1 MSTNRYRQ
9 IVILIIPALYL
20 AWSLQLNLLGGPFSL
35 SRSDPEYPYL
45 LNGLN
50 CATLNFNN
58 IGHTDHPGTPFQMIT
73 GVFIRT
79 THVFIGQGSIIQ
91 DVLSRP
97 ETYLA
102 SASLLLSF
110 LTFLLIYWLG
120 RIAIGNS
127 AKLAGAI
134 ILQSSFLLST
144 VLIDMP
150 LRYNPDRMLVIYNLV
165 LAGFTIKYLFTENYP
180 VRLYAIISGILM
192 GIGFA
197 TKFNFLPVL
206 IIPLLLIP
214 DFRNRLIYGLSVVG
228 AFFIGVLPILNKFKE
243 FRRFIT
249 GVASHDGLYGH
260 GSQQMI
266 NWKSFGHNFWE
277 LLSYN
282 PAYSII
288 LIISIGLILFYFLDK
303 KKYHADDRLLL
314 VLKAFVLASFV
325 GFILVSKHFKV
336 YYFAPVLSLCGL
348 VLFMIWKIS
357 GVRVKSKK
365 VHSISSIALVTILIG
380 ISIMP
385 LPAQYR
391 SRILKKQAN
400 LKTQQFFSE
409 NVTRKDL
416 LFIEPTWLAG
426 PMVENALVYG
436 ISYVAHRQE
445 FYLDYKQIYPHV
457 ITWEGTGKN
466 PGLFRTAE
474 ADPESILFSGRDIY
488 IYSSPGRNAGLL
500 LNYLDTLAVKCGT
513 RISRDTVFSNPV
525 NEDRVIR
532 VRNKDGWLTLLDIK
546 EITNSTELSPVSP
559 VSQVVSIKDVY
570 AGDYLEITLRIFGND
585 NDSRCRLIARSVQSD
600 QDGIYFEDSGSLQ
613 DIGHGWQLLRLR
625 GKMNTIPADGNMVCQ
640 VYYPGNKKITVQDL
654 QIRHMGRR

>member
-1 MSTNRYRQ
+1 MLTTRFRQ
-9 IVILIIPALYL
+9 IVLLLIPVLYL

-50 CATLNFNN
+50 CATLDFNN

-73 GVFIRT
+73 GLFIRV
-79 THVFIGQGSIIQ
+79 THVFIGQEPLVQ

-102 SASLLLSF
+102 CASLFLSF
-110 LTFLLIYWLG
+110 LTFLLLYWLG
-120 RIAIGNS
+120 DIAIRHEG
-127 AKLAGAI
+127 KLTGAI
-134 ILQSSFLLST
+134 ILQASILLST
-144 VLIDMP
+144 VLLEMP
-150 LRYNPDRMLVIYNLV
+150 IRYSPDRMLVIYNIAF
-165 LAGFTIKYLFTENYP
+165 AGFTIKYLLSKNYP
-180 VRLYAIISGILM
+180 IRLYAIISGILM
-192 GIGFA
+192 GVGVA

-214 DFRNRLIYGLSVVG
+214 DFRNRLIYGFTIAAS
-228 AFFIGVLPILNKFKE
+228 FFISVLPILSKFKE
-243 FRRFIT
+243 FRQFIS

-266 NWKSFGHNFWE
+266 NWKSFSHNFWE

-282 PAYSII
+282 PAFSII

-303 KKYHADDRLLL
+303 KKFNADDRLLL

-357 GVRVKSKK
+357 GVQMKSKK
-365 VHSISSIALVTILIG
+365 THTISTIALLIILVV
-380 ISIMP
+380 ISVIP

-391 SRILKKQAN
+391 SRIAQKRAN
-400 LKTQQFFSE
+400 LKTQQFFAE

-426 PMVENALVYG
+426 PMVENALMYG

-466 PGLFRTAE
+466 PGLSRTAE
-474 ADPESILFSGRDIY
+474 ADPESILFSGRDIF
-488 IYSSPGRNAGLL
+488 IYSSPGRNASVL
-500 LNYLDTLAVKCGT
+500 LNFLDTLAGRFGT
-513 RISRDTVFSNPV
+513 WVSRDTVFSNLE

-532 VRNKDGWLTLLDIK
+532 VRNIDGWSTLLDIK
-546 EITNSTELSPVSP
+546 KITDPAELSPANP
-559 VSQVVSIKDVY
+559 ISQAIPITGVT
-570 AGDYLEITLRIFGND
+570 AGDYLEITIRISGND
-585 NDSRCRLIARSVQSD
+585 NDARGRIIARSVQSD

-625 GKMNTIPADGNMVCQ
+625 GKLNSTPADGKMVCQ
-640 VYYPGNKKITVQDL
+640 VYYPGNKTITVQDL

>member
-9 IVILIIPALYL
+9 IVLLIIPALYL
-20 AWSLQLNLLGGPFSL
+20 AWSLQLNLLGGLFSL

-73 GVFIRT
+73 GVFIRI
-79 THVFIGQGSIIQ
+79 THVFIGQGPIIQ
-91 DVLSRP
+91 DVLSRS

-102 SASLLLSF
+102 SASVFLSF

-120 RIAIGNS
+120 RIAIRNNG
-127 AKLAGAI
+127 KLTGAI

-144 VLIDMP
+144 VLVDMP

-165 LAGFTIKYLFTENYP
+165 LVGFTIKYLLTENYP

-214 DFRNRLIYGLSVVG
+214 DFRNRLIYGFTIAAS
-228 AFFIGVLPILNKFKE
+228 FFISVLPILSKFKE
-243 FRRFIT
+243 FRRFIS
-249 GVASHDGLYGH
+249 GVASHDGLYGQ

-266 NWKSFGHNFWE
+266 NWKSFSHNFWE

-288 LIISIGLILFYFLDK
+288 LIISIGLIVFYFLNK
-303 KKYHADDRLLL
+303 RKFHADDRLLL
-314 VLKAFVLASFV
+314 ALKAFVLASII

-336 YYFAPVLSLCGL
+336 YYFAPVLSLSGL

-357 GVRVKSKK
+357 GVQMKSKK
-365 VHSISSIALVTILIG
+365 VHSISSIALVTILMG
-380 ISIMP
+380 ISIIP
-385 LPAQYR
+385 LPAQYQ
-391 SRILKKQAN
+391 SRVSQKRAN
-400 LKTQQFFSE
+400 LKTQQFFAE

-474 ADPESILFSGRDIY
+474 ADPESILLSGRDIF
-488 IYSSPGRNAGLL
+488 IYSSPGRNAGVL
-500 LNYLDTLAVKCGT
+500 LNFLDTLAGRFGT
-513 RISRDTVFSNPV
+513 RVSRDTVFSNLE
-525 NEDRVIR
+525 NEDRVIK
-532 VRNKDGWLTLLDIK
+532 VRNIDGWSTLLDIK
-546 EITNSTELSPVSP
+546 KITDHTELSSASP
-559 VSQVVSIKDVY
+559 VSQAITISGVTT
-570 AGDYLEITLRIFGND
+570 GDYLEITLRILD
-585 NDSRCRLIARSVQSD
+585 NDKDARCRLIARSVQSD

-625 GKMNTIPADGNMVCQ
+625 GKINSTPADGKMVCQ